1 MVTELITKYI
11 WLLQTVLNAGDEGLS
26 LGEITGR
33 YERRF
38 GESLTRRTFVNY
50 RNGVEEV
57 FGIGIACDRSTNR
70 YSIDRGSRMSDS
82 RMSDSGSTEWLI
94 DSFTVNSLLEK
105 GKESLSGRIEVEPIP
120 SGHRFLTRIMEA
132 MLDSRRIGIEYRKYS
147 SAAPEHLT
155 VLPYSLKED
164 KRRWY
169 LYGHCIERG
178 ALRCYALDRLV
189 SMEIL
194 PDRFTYPENFNL
206 GELLATS
213 FGTYIPKEGEKGGTV
228 EFRARGVQA
237 KYIADLPIHH
247 SQKLLKTEG
256 EWTYFSIFVSTDS
269 DDLYFELRKYGAA
282 IEVIS
287 PEKVRR
293 RLHDEAVAVVRM
305 YGSNEQITK

>member
-1 MVTELITKYI
+1 MVTELIAKYI
-11 WLLQTVLNAGDEGLS
+11 WLLQTVMDAGEAGLT

-38 GESLTRRTFVNY
+38 GETLTRRTFVNY
-50 RNGVEEV
+50 KNAVEEV
-57 FGIGIACDRSTNR
+57 FGVGIACDRSTNR
-70 YSIDRGSRMSDS
+70 YGIDRSN
-82 RMSDSGSTEWLI
+82 RMSDSGSMEWLI

-120 SGHRFLTRIMEA
+120 SGHHFLTRIMEA
-132 MLDSRRIGIEYRKYS
+132 MIEGRRIAIEYCKYS
-147 SAAPEHLT
+147 SAAPERLS
-155 VLPYSLKED
+155 VLPYALKED

-189 SMEIL
+189 SVEVL
-194 PDRFTYPENFNL
+194 PDRFTYPENFSL

-213 FGTYIPKEGEKGGTV
+213 FGTYIPREGEKGSTV

-237 KYIADLPIHH
+237 KYISDLPIHH
-247 SQKLLKTEG
+247 SQKFLKTEG
-256 EWTYFSIFVSTDS
+256 EWTYFSIFVSPDS
-269 DDLYFELRKYGAA
+269 DDLYFELRKYGSA
-282 IEVIS
+282 IEVLS

-293 RLHDEAVAVVRM
+293 RLRDEALAVIGI
-305 YGSNEQITK
+305 YGETENPGA

>member
-70 YSIDRGSRMSDS
+70 YSIDRGS

>member
-1 MVTELITKYI
+1 MVTELIAKYI
-11 WLLQTVLNAGDEGLS
+11 WLLQTVMDAGEAGLT

-38 GESLTRRTFVNY
+38 GETLTRRTFVNY
-50 RNGVEEV
+50 KNAVEEV
-57 FGIGIACDRSTNR
+57 FGVGIACDRSTNR
-70 YSIDRGSRMSDS
+70 YGIDRSN
-82 RMSDSGSTEWLI
+82 RMSDSGFMEWLI

-120 SGHRFLTRIMEA
+120 SGHHFLTRIMEA
-132 MLDSRRIGIEYRKYS
+132 MIEGRRIAIEYCKYS
-147 SAAPEHLT
+147 SAAPERLS
-155 VLPYSLKED
+155 VLPYALKED

-189 SMEIL
+189 SVEVL
-194 PDRFTYPENFNL
+194 PDRFTYPENFSL

-213 FGTYIPKEGEKGGTV
+213 FGTYIPRENEKGCSV

-256 EWTYFSIFVSTDS
+256 EWTYFSIFVSSDS

-282 IEVIS
+282 IEVLS

-293 RLHDEAVAVVRM
+293 RLHDEALAVMRI
-305 YGSNEQITK
+305 YGEERSPSMT